1 MRFRQVRVRYTA
13 LLPLPRLLGDPWSLA
28 GMPTVAR
35 PEWRPPSDLFET
47 DEEWVVKV
55 EMAGLA
61 EEDFEILLYEDRLI
75 IKGYRP
81 WSPARAEGRFHIAEI
96 RHGAFEVEVPVLG
109 SIERE
114 KISAQYER
122 GMLRVTL
129 PKLRAER

>member
-13 LLPLPRLLGDPWSLA
+13 LVSLPRLLGDPWSLT

-47 DEEWVVKV
+47 EQEWVVKV

-81 WSPARAEGRFHIAEI
+81 WSQAEGRFHIAEI
-96 RHGAFEVEVPVLG
+96 RHGAFEVEVPVVG
-109 SIERE
+109 SIQRE
-114 KISAQYER
+114 NISALYER

>member
-13 LLPLPRLLGDPWSLA
+13 LLALPRLLGDPWSLA
-28 GMPTVAR
+28 GIPTVAR

-81 WSPARAEGRFHIAEI
+81 WSPARAEERFHIAEI
-96 RHGAFEVEVPVLG
+96 RHGPFEVEVPVLG
-109 SIERE
+109 PIQRE
-114 KISAQYER
+114 NISAQYER
-122 GMLRVTL
+122 GMLRVSL
-129 PKLRAER
+129 PKLRDNQ

>member
-1 MRFRQVRVRYTA
+1 
-13 LLPLPRLLGDPWSLA
+13 
-28 GMPTVAR
+28 MPTVAR

>member
-13 LLPLPRLLGDPWSLA
+13 LLALPRLLGDPWSLA
-28 GMPTVAR
+28 GIPTVAR

-55 EMAGLA
+55 EMAGLG

-81 WSPARAEGRFHIAEI
+81 WSPACAQGRFHIAEI

-109 SIERE
+109 SIQRE
-114 KISAQYER
+114 NISAQYEQ